1 MTPGL
6 SLVWFKAWLAYLQN
20 RTILDT
26 FVFCLDPI
34 SDDTGGL
41 LLHVR
46 LAIGSSRHTF
56 TPLFARAGL
65 DDAGH
70 RKTRSHCRSLQLCS
84 NAPPKCI
91 SECNP
96 YHLEWAVRPGC
107 RRFVPTDAVL

>member
-41 LLHVR
+41 LLDVR
-46 LAIGSSRHTF
+46 LT
-56 TPLFARAGL
+56 L
-65 DDAGH
+65 
-70 RKTRSHCRSLQLCS
+70 
-84 NAPPKCI
+84 
-91 SECNP
+91 
-96 YHLEWAVRPGC
+96 V
-107 RRFVPTDAVL
+107 